1 MYNPLTLAWQLILM
15 LISFIRSFQVLFLF
29 SVRMRIGSEHT
40 KWKKKNKKKNILKL
54 TEIEV

>member
-15 LISFIRSFQVLFLF
+15 LISFIRPFQVLFLF
-29 SVRMRIGSEHT
+29 SVRMHICSEHT
-40 KWKKKNKKKNILKL
+40 KWKKNHKQNILKP